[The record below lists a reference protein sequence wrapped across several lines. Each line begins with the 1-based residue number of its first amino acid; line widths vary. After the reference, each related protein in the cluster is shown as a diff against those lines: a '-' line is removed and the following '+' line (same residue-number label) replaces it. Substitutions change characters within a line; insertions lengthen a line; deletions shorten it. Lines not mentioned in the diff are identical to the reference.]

1 VLGGSYQV
9 RAYNV
14 RHRYNVNGFLEAYR
28 RLLQKAV
35 DEIWAGIRWIEK
47 YGRKGGKEAYSN
59 NSKGQQL
66 QKPLSEKFADG
77 GLGLLEAL
85 R

>member
-1 VLGGSYQV
+1 VSRNSYQF

-14 RHRYNVNGFLEAYR
+14 RHEYDVNEFLEAYR

-35 DEIWAGIRWIEK
+35 DEIWTKIRWIEK
-47 YGRKGGKEAYSN
+47 YDKKGGKEAYTN

-66 QKPLSEKFADG
+66 QKPLSEEFVDG
-77 GLGLLEAL
+77 RLELFEAL
-85 R
+85 C